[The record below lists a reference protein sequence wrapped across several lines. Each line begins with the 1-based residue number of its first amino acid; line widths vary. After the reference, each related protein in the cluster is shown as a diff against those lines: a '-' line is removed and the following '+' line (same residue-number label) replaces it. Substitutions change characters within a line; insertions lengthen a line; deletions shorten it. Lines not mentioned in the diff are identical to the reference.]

1 MIDSD
6 WHEMFLKDETIF
18 IVKGIIYTVA
28 IGFSIPVVMTFAYIG
43 IDTYK
48 ALKHFFRKFQ

>member
-6 WHEMFLKDETIF
+6 WHEMFLKDETVF

-48 ALKHFFRKFQ
+48 PLKHFFRKF